1 MITVFIAAHIG
12 GYEMALIPQ
21 AKCSRCDRKYSGLR
35 TKCPY
40 CGARRYIKSNR
51 AVPNDNSMWKVI
63 VGILLLVVLIVAVI
77 VLIATSGNT
86 DSKQPDDSKP
96 SEGQET
102 KVDVQDA
109 DPTKQQSGEPDDSGS
124 NPLIPG
130 EPSTPDNP
138 STEEPTKPEEPVETP
153 QVKPQSVVIVN
164 ASSGKRAGVYNK
176 DLDMYEF
183 SLNRGDKFALDYKV
197 TPDGV
202 TDTAV
207 WETSNESVV
216 SVLQSGEVTA
226 VSAGRAYITVTIGGV
241 SNQIL
246 VRVRNS

>member
-1 MITVFIAAHIG
+1 
-12 GYEMALIPQ
+12 MALIPQ

-40 CGARRYIKSNR
+40 CGARRYVKSNR

-63 VGILLLVVLIVAVI
+63 VGILLLVVLIVAVV

-86 DSKQPDDSKP
+86 EAKP
-96 SEGQET
+96 EDTKTSDGQET

-109 DPTKQQSGEPDDSGS
+109 DPSKQQTPDDSS
-124 NPLIPG
+124 STNPLNPG
-130 EPSTPDNP
+130 DKDPETDNP
-138 STEEPTKPEEPVETP
+138 GTSDPTKTDDPVETP

-183 SLNRGDKFALDYKV
+183 SLNRGDKFSLDYKV

-216 SVLQSGEVTA
+216 SVLQSGEITA

-241 SNQIL
+241 SNQVL